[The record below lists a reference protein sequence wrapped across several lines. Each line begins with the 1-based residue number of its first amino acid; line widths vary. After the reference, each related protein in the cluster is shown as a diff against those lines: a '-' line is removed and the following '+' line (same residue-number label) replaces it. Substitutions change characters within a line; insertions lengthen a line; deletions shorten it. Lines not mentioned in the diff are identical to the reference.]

1 MKYRRKYMKHLLVIH
16 TGGTISMSQ
25 DQSNKVVT
33 NDINPISMHQ
43 DVINQYAQIDELN
56 PFNVPSPHM
65 TIKHVKQLKD
75 IILEAVTNKYYDG
88 FVITHG
94 TDTLEETAF
103 LLDLILGIEQ
113 PVVITGAMRSSNE
126 IGSDGLY
133 NYISAIR
140 VASDEKARH
149 KGVMV
154 VFNDEIHTARNV
166 TKTHTSNTNTF
177 QSPNHGPL
185 GVLTKDR
192 VQFHHMPYR
201 QQALENVNEK
211 LNVPLVKAYMG
222 MPGDIFSFYSREGID
237 GMVIEAL
244 GQGNIPPSALEGIQ
258 QLVSL
263 NIPILVKAYMG
274 MPGDIFSFYSREG
287 IDGMVIEALGQ
298 GNIPPSA
305 LEGIQQLV
313 SLNIPIVL
321 VSRSFNGI
329 VSPTYAYDGGGYQ
342 LAQQGFIFSN
352 GLNGPKARLKL
363 LVALSNNLDKAEI
376 KSYFEL

>member
-1 MKYRRKYMKHLLVIH
+1 MKHLLVIH

-33 NDINPISMHQ
+33 NDINPISLHQ

-65 TIKHVKQLKD
+65 TIQHVKQLKD

-103 LLDLILGIEQ
+103 LLDLILGVEQ

-244 GQGNIPPSALEGIQ
+244 GQGN
-258 QLVSL
+258 
-263 NIPILVKAYMG
+263 M
-274 MPGDIFSFYSREG
+274 
-287 IDGMVIEALGQ
+287 
-298 GNIPPSA
+298 PPSA

>member
-1 MKYRRKYMKHLLVIH
+1 MKHLLVIH

-65 TIKHVKQLKD
+65 TIQHVKQLKD
-75 IILEAVTNKYYDG
+75 IILEAVTNKFYDG

-133 NYISAIR
+133 NYIFAIR

-201 QQALENVNEK
+201 QQALENVNDK
-211 LNVPLVKAYMG
+211 LNVP
-222 MPGDIFSFYSREGID
+222 
-237 GMVIEAL
+237 
-244 GQGNIPPSALEGIQ
+244 
-258 QLVSL
+258 
-263 NIPILVKAYMG
+263 LVKAYMG

>member
-1 MKYRRKYMKHLLVIH
+1 MKHLLVIH

-25 DQSNKVVT
+25 DQSNKVVS

-65 TIKHVKQLKD
+65 TIQHVKQLKD

-201 QQALENVNEK
+201 QQALENVNDK
-211 LNVPLVKAYMG
+211 LNVP
-222 MPGDIFSFYSREGID
+222 
-237 GMVIEAL
+237 
-244 GQGNIPPSALEGIQ
+244 
-258 QLVSL
+258 
-263 NIPILVKAYMG
+263 LVKAYMG

>member
-1 MKYRRKYMKHLLVIH
+1 MKHLLVIH

-33 NDINPISMHQ
+33 NDINPISLHQ
-43 DVINQYAQIDELN
+43 DVINQYAQINELN

-65 TIKHVKQLKD
+65 TIQHVKQLKD

-222 MPGDIFSFYSREGID
+222 
-237 GMVIEAL
+237 L
-244 GQGNIPPSALEGIQ
+244 
-258 QLVSL
+258 
-263 NIPILVKAYMG
+263 
-274 MPGDIFSFYSREG
+274 PGDIFSFYSREG

>member
-1 MKYRRKYMKHLLVIH
+1 MKHLLVIH

-65 TIKHVKQLKD
+65 TIQHVKQLKD

-201 QQALENVNEK
+201 QQALKNVNEK

-244 GQGNIPPSALEGIQ
+244 GQGN
-258 QLVSL
+258 
-263 NIPILVKAYMG
+263 M
-274 MPGDIFSFYSREG
+274 
-287 IDGMVIEALGQ
+287 
-298 GNIPPSA
+298 PPSA

>member
-1 MKYRRKYMKHLLVIH
+1 MKHLLVIH

-65 TIKHVKQLKD
+65 TIQHVKQLKD
-75 IILEAVTNKYYDG
+75 IILEAVSNKYYDG

-201 QQALENVNEK
+201 QQALENVNDK

-222 MPGDIFSFYSREGID
+222 MPGDIFSFYSRESID

-244 GQGNIPPSALEGIQ
+244 GQGNIPPSAL
-258 QLVSL
+258 
-263 NIPILVKAYMG
+263 
-274 MPGDIFSFYSREG
+274 D
-287 IDGMVIEALGQ
+287 
-298 GNIPPSA
+298 
-305 LEGIQQLV
+305 GIQQLV

>member
-1 MKYRRKYMKHLLVIH
+1 MKHLLVIH

-33 NDINPISMHQ
+33 NDINPISLHQ

-65 TIKHVKQLKD
+65 TIQHVKQLKD

-222 MPGDIFSFYSREGID
+222 
-237 GMVIEAL
+237 L
-244 GQGNIPPSALEGIQ
+244 
-258 QLVSL
+258 
-263 NIPILVKAYMG
+263 
-274 MPGDIFSFYSREG
+274 PGDIFSFYSREG

-352 GLNGPKARLKL
+352 GLNGPKARLEL

>member
-1 MKYRRKYMKHLLVIH
+1 MKHLLVIH

-33 NDINPISMHQ
+33 NDINPISLHQ

-65 TIKHVKQLKD
+65 TIQHVKQLKD

-185 GVLTKDR
+185 GVLTKDH

-244 GQGNIPPSALEGIQ
+244 GQGN
-258 QLVSL
+258 
-263 NIPILVKAYMG
+263 M
-274 MPGDIFSFYSREG
+274 
-287 IDGMVIEALGQ
+287 
-298 GNIPPSA
+298 PPSA

>member
-1 MKYRRKYMKHLLVIH
+1 MKHLLVIH

-65 TIKHVKQLKD
+65 TIQHVKQLKD
-75 IILEAVTNKYYDG
+75 IILEAVSNKYYDG

-258 QLVSL
+258 QL
-263 NIPILVKAYMG
+263 A
-274 MPGDIFSFYSREG
+274 
-287 IDGMVIEALGQ
+287 
-298 GNIPPSA
+298 
-305 LEGIQQLV
+305 

>member
-1 MKYRRKYMKHLLVIH
+1 MKHLLVIH

-65 TIKHVKQLKD
+65 TIQHVKQLKD
-75 IILEAVTNKYYDG
+75 IILEAVSNKYYDG

-166 TKTHTSNTNTF
+166 TKTLTSNTNTF

-201 QQALENVNEK
+201 QQALENVNDK

-244 GQGNIPPSALEGIQ
+244 GQGNIPPSAL
-258 QLVSL
+258 
-263 NIPILVKAYMG
+263 
-274 MPGDIFSFYSREG
+274 D
-287 IDGMVIEALGQ
+287 
-298 GNIPPSA
+298 
-305 LEGIQQLV
+305 GIQQLV

>member
-1 MKYRRKYMKHLLVIH
+1 MKHLLVIH

-33 NDINPISMHQ
+33 NDINPISLHQ

-65 TIKHVKQLKD
+65 TIQHVKQLKD

-244 GQGNIPPSALEGIQ
+244 GQGN
-258 QLVSL
+258 
-263 NIPILVKAYMG
+263 M
-274 MPGDIFSFYSREG
+274 
-287 IDGMVIEALGQ
+287 
-298 GNIPPSA
+298 PPSA

-342 LAQQGFIFSN
+342 LTQQGFIFSN

>member
-1 MKYRRKYMKHLLVIH
+1 MKHLLVIH

-33 NDINPISMHQ
+33 NDINPISLHQ

-65 TIKHVKQLKD
+65 TIQHVKQLKD

-113 PVVITGAMRSSNE
+113 PVVFTGAMRSSNE

-222 MPGDIFSFYSREGID
+222 
-237 GMVIEAL
+237 L
-244 GQGNIPPSALEGIQ
+244 
-258 QLVSL
+258 
-263 NIPILVKAYMG
+263 
-274 MPGDIFSFYSREG
+274 PGDIFSFYSREG

>member
-1 MKYRRKYMKHLLVIH
+1 MKHLLVIH

-65 TIKHVKQLKD
+65 TIQHVKQLKD
-75 IILEAVTNKYYDG
+75 IILEAVSNKYYDG
-88 FVITHG
+88 FIITHG

-263 NIPILVKAYMG
+263 NIPI
-274 MPGDIFSFYSREG
+274 
-287 IDGMVIEALGQ
+287 
-298 GNIPPSA
+298 
-305 LEGIQQLV
+305 
-313 SLNIPIVL
+313 VL

>member
-1 MKYRRKYMKHLLVIH
+1 MKHLLVIH

-43 DVINQYAQIDELN
+43 DVINQYAQIDESN

-65 TIKHVKQLKD
+65 TIQHVKQLKD

-263 NIPILVKAYMG
+263 NIPI
-274 MPGDIFSFYSREG
+274 
-287 IDGMVIEALGQ
+287 
-298 GNIPPSA
+298 
-305 LEGIQQLV
+305 
-313 SLNIPIVL
+313 VL

-376 KSYFEL
+376 KAYFEL

>member
-1 MKYRRKYMKHLLVIH
+1 MKRLLVIH

-33 NDINPISMHQ
+33 NDINPISLHQ

-65 TIKHVKQLKD
+65 TIQHVKQLKD

-244 GQGNIPPSALEGIQ
+244 GQGN
-258 QLVSL
+258 
-263 NIPILVKAYMG
+263 M
-274 MPGDIFSFYSREG
+274 
-287 IDGMVIEALGQ
+287 
-298 GNIPPSA
+298 PPSA

>member
-1 MKYRRKYMKHLLVIH
+1 MKHLLVIH

-33 NDINPISMHQ
+33 NDINPISMHK

-65 TIKHVKQLKD
+65 TIQHVKQLKD

-201 QQALENVNEK
+201 QQALKNVNDK

-237 GMVIEAL
+237 GMV
-244 GQGNIPPSALEGIQ
+244 
-258 QLVSL
+258 
-263 NIPILVKAYMG
+263 
-274 MPGDIFSFYSREG
+274 F
-287 IDGMVIEALGQ
+287 EALGQ

>member
-1 MKYRRKYMKHLLVIH
+1 MKHLLVIH

-33 NDINPISMHQ
+33 NDINPISLHQ

-56 PFNVPSPHM
+56 PFNVPSPYM
-65 TIKHVKQLKD
+65 TIQHVKQLKD

-154 VFNDEIHTARNV
+154 VFNDEIHTACNV

-211 LNVPLVKAYMG
+211 LNVP
-222 MPGDIFSFYSREGID
+222 
-237 GMVIEAL
+237 
-244 GQGNIPPSALEGIQ
+244 
-258 QLVSL
+258 
-263 NIPILVKAYMG
+263 LVKAYMG

>member
-1 MKYRRKYMKHLLVIH
+1 MKHLLVIH

-65 TIKHVKQLKD
+65 TIQHVKQLKD
-75 IILEAVTNKYYDG
+75 IILEAVSNKYYDG

-201 QQALENVNEK
+201 QQALENFNDK

-244 GQGNIPPSALEGIQ
+244 GQGNIPPSAL
-258 QLVSL
+258 
-263 NIPILVKAYMG
+263 
-274 MPGDIFSFYSREG
+274 D
-287 IDGMVIEALGQ
+287 
-298 GNIPPSA
+298 
-305 LEGIQQLV
+305 GIQQLV

>member
-1 MKYRRKYMKHLLVIH
+1 MKHLLVIH

-33 NDINPISMHQ
+33 NDTNPISMHQ
-43 DVINQYAQIDELN
+43 DVVNQYAQIDELN

-65 TIKHVKQLKD
+65 TIQHVKQLKD

-201 QQALENVNEK
+201 QQALENVNDK
-211 LNVPLVKAYMG
+211 LNVP
-222 MPGDIFSFYSREGID
+222 
-237 GMVIEAL
+237 
-244 GQGNIPPSALEGIQ
+244 
-258 QLVSL
+258 
-263 NIPILVKAYMG
+263 LVKAYMG

>member
-1 MKYRRKYMKHLLVIH
+1 MKHLLVIH

-65 TIKHVKQLKD
+65 TIQHVKQLKD

-140 VASDEKARH
+140 VASGEKARH

-201 QQALENVNEK
+201 QQALENVNDK
-211 LNVPLVKAYMG
+211 LNVP
-222 MPGDIFSFYSREGID
+222 
-237 GMVIEAL
+237 
-244 GQGNIPPSALEGIQ
+244 
-258 QLVSL
+258 
-263 NIPILVKAYMG
+263 LVKAYMG

>member
-1 MKYRRKYMKHLLVIH
+1 MKHLLVIH

-65 TIKHVKQLKD
+65 TIQHVKQLKD
-75 IILEAVTNKYYDG
+75 IILEAVSNKYYDG

-201 QQALENVNEK
+201 QQALENANDK

-244 GQGNIPPSALEGIQ
+244 GQGNIPPSAL
-258 QLVSL
+258 
-263 NIPILVKAYMG
+263 
-274 MPGDIFSFYSREG
+274 D
-287 IDGMVIEALGQ
+287 
-298 GNIPPSA
+298 
-305 LEGIQQLV
+305 GIQQLV

>member
-1 MKYRRKYMKHLLVIH
+1 MKHLLVIH

-33 NDINPISMHQ
+33 NDINPISLHQ

-65 TIKHVKQLKD
+65 TIQHVKQLKD
-75 IILEAVTNKYYDG
+75 IILEAITNKYYDG

-244 GQGNIPPSALEGIQ
+244 GQGN
-258 QLVSL
+258 
-263 NIPILVKAYMG
+263 M
-274 MPGDIFSFYSREG
+274 
-287 IDGMVIEALGQ
+287 
-298 GNIPPSA
+298 PPSA

>member
-1 MKYRRKYMKHLLVIH
+1 MKHLLVIH

-65 TIKHVKQLKD
+65 TIQHVKQLKD
-75 IILEAVTNKYYDG
+75 IILEAVSNKYYDG

-140 VASDEKARH
+140 VASDEKPRH

-201 QQALENVNEK
+201 QQALENVNDK

-244 GQGNIPPSALEGIQ
+244 GQGNIPPSAL
-258 QLVSL
+258 
-263 NIPILVKAYMG
+263 
-274 MPGDIFSFYSREG
+274 D
-287 IDGMVIEALGQ
+287 
-298 GNIPPSA
+298 
-305 LEGIQQLV
+305 GIQQLV

>member
-1 MKYRRKYMKHLLVIH
+1 MKHLLVIH

-43 DVINQYAQIDELN
+43 DVKNQYAQIDELN

-65 TIKHVKQLKD
+65 TIQHVKQLKD

-201 QQALENVNEK
+201 QQALENVNDK
-211 LNVPLVKAYMG
+211 LNVP
-222 MPGDIFSFYSREGID
+222 
-237 GMVIEAL
+237 
-244 GQGNIPPSALEGIQ
+244 
-258 QLVSL
+258 
-263 NIPILVKAYMG
+263 LVKAYMG

>member
-1 MKYRRKYMKHLLVIH
+1 MKHLLVIH

-65 TIKHVKQLKD
+65 TIQHVKQLKD

-201 QQALENVNEK
+201 QQALENVNDK
-211 LNVPLVKAYMG
+211 LNVP
-222 MPGDIFSFYSREGID
+222 
-237 GMVIEAL
+237 
-244 GQGNIPPSALEGIQ
+244 
-258 QLVSL
+258 
-263 NIPILVKAYMG
+263 LVKAYMG

-329 VSPTYAYDGGGYQ
+329 VSSTYAYDGGGYQ

>member
-1 MKYRRKYMKHLLVIH
+1 MKHLLVIH

-33 NDINPISMHQ
+33 NDINPISLHQ

-65 TIKHVKQLKD
+65 TIQHVKQLKD

-244 GQGNIPPSALEGIQ
+244 GQGNMPPSALEGIQ
-258 QLVSL
+258 QL
-263 NIPILVKAYMG
+263 I
-274 MPGDIFSFYSREG
+274 
-287 IDGMVIEALGQ
+287 
-298 GNIPPSA
+298 
-305 LEGIQQLV
+305 

>member
-1 MKYRRKYMKHLLVIH
+1 MKHLLVIH

-65 TIKHVKQLKD
+65 TIQHVKQLKD

-201 QQALENVNEK
+201 QQALENVNDK

-244 GQGNIPPSALEGIQ
+244 GQGNIPPST
-258 QLVSL
+258 
-263 NIPILVKAYMG
+263 
-274 MPGDIFSFYSREG
+274 
-287 IDGMVIEALGQ
+287 
-298 GNIPPSA
+298 

>member
-1 MKYRRKYMKHLLVIH
+1 MKHLLVIH

-65 TIKHVKQLKD
+65 TIQHVKQLKD

-201 QQALENVNEK
+201 QQALENVNNK
-211 LNVPLVKAYMG
+211 LNVP
-222 MPGDIFSFYSREGID
+222 
-237 GMVIEAL
+237 
-244 GQGNIPPSALEGIQ
+244 
-258 QLVSL
+258 
-263 NIPILVKAYMG
+263 LVKAYMG

>member
-1 MKYRRKYMKHLLVIH
+1 MKHLLVIH

-65 TIKHVKQLKD
+65 TIQHVKQLKD
-75 IILEAVTNKYYDG
+75 IILEAVINKYYDG

-263 NIPILVKAYMG
+263 NIPI
-274 MPGDIFSFYSREG
+274 
-287 IDGMVIEALGQ
+287 
-298 GNIPPSA
+298 
-305 LEGIQQLV
+305 
-313 SLNIPIVL
+313 VL

>member
-1 MKYRRKYMKHLLVIH
+1 MKHLLVIH

-65 TIKHVKQLKD
+65 TIQHVKQLKD

-126 IGSDGLY
+126 IGSDGSY

-201 QQALENVNEK
+201 QQALENVNDK
-211 LNVPLVKAYMG
+211 LNVP
-222 MPGDIFSFYSREGID
+222 
-237 GMVIEAL
+237 
-244 GQGNIPPSALEGIQ
+244 
-258 QLVSL
+258 
-263 NIPILVKAYMG
+263 LVKAYMG

>member
-1 MKYRRKYMKHLLVIH
+1 MKHLLVIH

-33 NDINPISMHQ
+33 NDINPISLHQ

-65 TIKHVKQLKD
+65 TIQHVKQLKD

-222 MPGDIFSFYSREGID
+222 RPGDIFSFYSREGID

-244 GQGNIPPSALEGIQ
+244 GQGN
-258 QLVSL
+258 
-263 NIPILVKAYMG
+263 M
-274 MPGDIFSFYSREG
+274 
-287 IDGMVIEALGQ
+287 
-298 GNIPPSA
+298 PPSA